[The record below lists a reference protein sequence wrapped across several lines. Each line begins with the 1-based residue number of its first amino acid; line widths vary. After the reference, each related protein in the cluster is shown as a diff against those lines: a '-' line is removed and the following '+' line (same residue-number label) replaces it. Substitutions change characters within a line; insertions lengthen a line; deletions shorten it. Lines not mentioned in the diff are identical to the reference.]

1 MRMKEHFWPA
11 EQERRP
17 SPVIQALKAAKRAYD
32 HERSRQKQAEKARDL
47 PDPFKEKS

>member
-17 SPVIQALKAAKRAYD
+17 SPIRQALKAGVREFKR
-32 HERSRQKQAEKARDL
+32 ELKRQEHLQKVRDL
-47 PDPFKEKS
+47 PDPFSKK